1 MDYKNLTDEELLD
14 LIDKSFFNY
23 LKFKNEGKIYPIL
36 EDLRKLCDEDTDFRS
51 RLLKYKK
58 IPKQKQLNTQIYLG
72 FVFNIY

>member
-23 LKFKNEGKIYPIL
+23 LKFKNEGKIDPIS
-36 EDLRKLCDEDTDFRS
+36 EDLRKLCDEDPDFRS

-58 IPKQKQLNTQIYLG
+58 IPKQK
-72 FVFNIY
+72 